1 MKKIFT
7 KLVLLLVLAGLL
19 GLNTG
24 CRKKGVMNPY
34 KKRTFNLLG
43 AVQTNPYSYQP
54 VTPVTIPISYKDVL
68 FNRENFGGRE
78 VSLLWGLITITDY

>member
-1 MKKIFT
+1 MKKTFA

-34 KKRTFNLLG
+34 KKKTFNLLG
-43 AVQTNPYSYQP
+43 AVHNNPYSYQP
-54 VTPVTIPISYKDVL
+54 VTPVTIPISYQEVL

-78 VSLLWGLITITDY
+78 LTLLWGLITITDY